1 MYKELTIENI
11 KTFEKEQKLKLRP
24 ITLLYGENSSGKTTL
39 LKTFDIVH
47 NIFAEY
53 QVKRG
58 KNISESFNS
67 ITILVTPWEKGF
79 KCGIITTDDMFE
91 MTDEQYELCTTIA
104 KGMCY
109 AANQNPDKIFKLG
122 IKASLEQKKHE
133 KEPKKHEK
141 NKKDNVIDFLSYL
154 KKKRGEE
161 EQFEEEIK
169 DPF

>member
-1 MYKELTIENI
+1 MK
-11 KTFEKEQKLKLRP
+11 
-24 ITLLYGENSSGKTTL
+24 
-39 LKTFDIVH
+39 
-47 NIFAEY
+47 
-53 QVKRG
+53 
-58 KNISESFNS
+58 KNNSESFNS

-109 AANQNPDKIFKLG
+109 AAIQNPDKIFKLG

-154 KKKRGEE
+154 KKKRDE
-161 EQFEEEIK
+161 EQFEEEIQ

>member
-1 MYKELTIENI
+1 MK
-11 KTFEKEQKLKLRP
+11 
-24 ITLLYGENSSGKTTL
+24 
-39 LKTFDIVH
+39 
-47 NIFAEY
+47 
-53 QVKRG
+53 
-58 KNISESFNS
+58 KNNSESFNS

-133 KEPKKHEK
+133 KVQKTMIGRRHRLMPGGEGREGT
-141 NKKDNVIDFLSYL
+141 KD
-154 KKKRGEE
+154 
-161 EQFEEEIK
+161 
-169 DPF
+169 

>member
-1 MYKELTIENI
+1 MK
-11 KTFEKEQKLKLRP
+11 
-24 ITLLYGENSSGKTTL
+24 
-39 LKTFDIVH
+39 
-47 NIFAEY
+47 
-53 QVKRG
+53 
-58 KNISESFNS
+58 KNNSESFNS

-133 KEPKKHEK
+133 K

-154 KKKRGEE
+154 KKKRDE
-161 EQFEEEIK
+161 EQCEEEIK

>member
-1 MYKELTIENI
+1 MK
-11 KTFEKEQKLKLRP
+11 
-24 ITLLYGENSSGKTTL
+24 
-39 LKTFDIVH
+39 
-47 NIFAEY
+47 
-53 QVKRG
+53 
-58 KNISESFNS
+58 KNNSESFNS

-91 MTDEQYELCTTIA
+91 MTDKQYELCTTIA

-109 AANQNPDKIFKLG
+109 EAIQNPDKIFKLG

-133 KEPKKHEK
+133 KEPKKNEE

-154 KKKRGEE
+154 KKKRDE
-161 EQFEEEIK
+161 EQFEEEIQ

>member
-1 MYKELTIENI
+1 MK
-11 KTFEKEQKLKLRP
+11 
-24 ITLLYGENSSGKTTL
+24 
-39 LKTFDIVH
+39 
-47 NIFAEY
+47 
-53 QVKRG
+53 
-58 KNISESFNS
+58 KNNSESFNS

-154 KKKRGEE
+154 KNKRGEE

>member
-1 MYKELTIENI
+1 MRAEAIYKSESCILILNI
-11 KTFEKEQKLKLRP
+11 PYLQKVNKEQGL
-24 ITLLYGENSSGKTTL
+24 ITY
-39 LKTFDIVH
+39 
-47 NIFAEY
+47 
-53 QVKRG
+53 
-58 KNISESFNS
+58 
-67 ITILVTPWEKGF
+67 
-79 KCGIITTDDMFE
+79 II
-91 MTDEQYELCTTIA
+91 
-104 KGMCY
+104 
-109 AANQNPDKIFKLG
+109 LG